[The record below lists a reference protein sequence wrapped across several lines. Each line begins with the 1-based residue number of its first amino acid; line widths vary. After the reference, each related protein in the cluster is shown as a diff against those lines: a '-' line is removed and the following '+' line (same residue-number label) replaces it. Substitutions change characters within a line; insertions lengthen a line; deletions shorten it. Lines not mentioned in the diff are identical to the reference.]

1 MTGDSFKRA
10 ADLALSSQLILEE
23 VINSTIEWGVEET
36 GVKNITIS
44 GGVAQNS
51 LAMCSASKIAS
62 ITSLTIPP
70 SPGDLGAAIG
80 AANFAK
86 NDVWF
91 KERSLQGNIFG
102 HSQLDYESALFTEMF
117 CLEKKFGDMDEMLDE
132 LIGAGEIMCCYFGGN
147 EIGPRALGNRSIICA
162 ANNKKSVQALNLEIK
177 KREGFR
183 PLAPVMLRPVAET
196 WFEINQKVCDCY
208 RWMALT
214 AMAKE
219 KIPSGI

>member
-1 MTGDSFKRA
+1 MFSF
-10 ADLALSSQLILEE
+10 
-23 VINSTIEWGVEET
+23 
-36 GVKNITIS
+36 
-44 GGVAQNS
+44 QN
-51 LAMCSASKIAS
+51 CG

-70 SPGDLGAAIG
+70 SPGDSGAAIG

-86 NDVWF
+86 MMSGSRSVHC
-91 KERSLQGNIFG
+91 KEIFFG
-102 HSQLDYESALFTEMF
+102 HSQLDYESALYRNV
-117 CLEKKFGDMDEMLDE
+117 LSRKKFGDMDEMLDE

-183 PLAPVMLRPVAET
+183 PLAPVMQGPVAET

-214 AMAKE
+214 AD
-219 KIPSGI
+219 G